1 MKMDMDL
8 DKAVWFGVAEPT
20 AAEREG
26 ARLRG
31 DEICAIP
38 EGMALASEDVSSPA
52 ACKRV
57 VEALRVL
64 AQREGAVAFYG
75 VFPIPMLKFSWDI
88 VSQAVVSRDGFP
100 GKKGLLA
107 SVYASNGEFL
117 RWEVVGA
124 I

>member
-20 AAEREG
+20 EAEREG

-64 AQREGAVAFYG
+64 AQREGAVAFFG
-75 VFPIPMLKFSWDI
+75 VFPIPIIKLSWDI
-88 VSQAVVSRDGFP
+88 VSQAVEYGDGFP
-100 GKKGLLA
+100 GMRALLA
-107 SVYASNGEFL
+107 PVTSGDKFI
-117 RWEVVGA
+117 RWEVVGG